1 MTASSASSCLWMAHP
16 ELDKRQRRERRAS
29 WAHSLVACTYVR
41 APGEKT
47 EQEFE
52 ERYALIARPWL
63 TPVNWQEL
71 RNEFLA
77 LRCTTE
83 EVAHQQK
90 HLNVLTERQQ
100 WGYSTF
106 HRFSHCCPN
115 SSSPPTA
122 EMKDIQQ
129 QCGLRLINMKLTRCR
144 GKTSCHSNFWLL
156 KEVAGKNIY
165 AVVIRQ
171 QSKIH

>member
-106 HRFSHCCPN
+106 HQLFLSLL
-115 SSSPPTA
+115 S
-122 EMKDIQQ
+122 QQ
-129 QCGLRLINMKLTRCR
+129 QQ
-144 GKTSCHSNFWLL
+144 SSNSWNERYPAAVWPEIY
-156 KEVAGKNIY
+156 KHEVNKMQRQNILP
-165 AVVIRQ
+165 
-171 QSKIH
+171 